1 MDSNLQKY
9 QAFVKTVEI
18 GSFTH
23 AALLLNY
30 AQSSV
35 SKMIGDLEKEWGV
48 TLLERSRSGVQ
59 LTACGEQ
66 ILPYARAL
74 IEDYQKLSGF
84 VDEINGIQ
92 SGTVRIGT
100 FASVAI
106 HWLPNIVAAF
116 QKDYPDIEYELLLGD
131 YDEVERWLEEGRI
144 ECGFLRL
151 PTRSVFDTL
160 SLKQDEY
167 KVVLPKGHP
176 LAQRPVIEP
185 HALDGQPFLL
195 LEHGGKTEVSDL
207 LARFDIHPNVRFTTW
222 EDYAILSMVEKGLGI
237 GILPQMILQRIPYEV
252 EVRSLSAPYYREIGL
267 AMKDRARLSPAAKKF
282 LEYLP
287 LREAETRPDSSLSR

>member
-9 QAFVKTVEI
+9 QAFVKTVET

-35 SKMIGDLEKEWGV
+35 SKMIADLEAEWGC

-74 IEDYQKLSGF
+74 VEDYQKLSGF
-84 VDEINGIQ
+84 VDEMNGVQ
-92 SGTVRIGT
+92 AGTVRIGT

-116 QKDYPDIEYELLLGD
+116 QRDYPGVEYELLLGD

-151 PTRSVFDTL
+151 PTRPAFETL
-160 SLKQDEY
+160 FLQRDEY
-167 KVVLPKGHP
+167 KVVLPKEHP
-176 LAQRPVIEP
+176 LAKCAAIDP

-195 LEHGGKTEVSDL
+195 LERGGKTEVSDL
-207 LARFDIHPNVRFTTW
+207 LARFGVHPNVRFTTW
-222 EDYAILSMVEKGLGI
+222 EDYAILSMVEKGLGV

-252 EVRSLSAPYYREIGL
+252 EVRPLTTPYYREIGL
-267 AMKDRARLSPAAKKF
+267 AMKDPARLSPAAKKF

-287 LREAETRPDSSLSR
+287 LREKG

>member
-9 QAFVKTVEI
+9 QAFVKTVET

-35 SKMIGDLEKEWGV
+35 SKMIADLEAEWGC

-74 IEDYQKLSGF
+74 VEDYQKLSGF
-84 VDEINGIQ
+84 VDEMNGVQ
-92 SGTVRIGT
+92 TGTVHIGT

-116 QKDYPDIEYELLLGD
+116 QRDYPNIEYELLLGD

-151 PTRSVFDTL
+151 PTRPAFAAL

-176 LAQRPVIEP
+176 LAKCAAIDPR
-185 HALDGQPFLL
+185 ALDGQPFLL

-207 LARFDIHPNVRFTTW
+207 LARFGVHPNVRFTTW
-222 EDYAILSMVEKGLGI
+222 EDYAILSMVEKGLGV
-237 GILPQMILQRIPYEV
+237 GVLPQMILQRIPYEV
-252 EVRSLSAPYYREIGL
+252 EVRPLTTSYYREIGL
-267 AMKDRARLSPAAKKF
+267 AMKDPARLSPAAKKF

-287 LREAETRPDSSLSR
+287 LREKG

>member
-1 MDSNLQKY
+1 MNMDSNLQKY
-9 QAFVKTVEI
+9 QAFVKTVET

-48 TLLERSRSGVQ
+48 TLLERSRSGVR

-84 VDEINGIQ
+84 VDEMNGIQ
-92 SGTVRIGT
+92 TGTVRIGT
-100 FASVAI
+100 FSSVAI

-151 PTRSVFDTL
+151 PTRPAFET
-160 SLKQDEY
+160 
-167 KVVLPKGHP
+167 
-176 LAQRPVIEP
+176 I
-185 HALDGQPFLL
+185 
-195 LEHGGKTEVSDL
+195 
-207 LARFDIHPNVRFTTW
+207 
-222 EDYAILSMVEKGLGI
+222 SM
-237 GILPQMILQRIPYEV
+237 
-252 EVRSLSAPYYREIGL
+252 SAPMC
-267 AMKDRARLSPAAKKF
+267 A
-282 LEYLP
+282 LP
-287 LREAETRPDSSLSR
+287 HGRIMPSFPWWKRGWASASCPR

>member
-1 MDSNLQKY
+1 MNMDNNLQKY
-9 QAFVKTVEI
+9 QAFVKTVET

-23 AALLLNY
+23 AARLLNY

-35 SKMIGDLEKEWGV
+35 SKMIADLEKEWGV

-66 ILPYARAL
+66 ILPYAHAL
-74 IEDYQKLSGF
+74 LEDYQKLSGF
-84 VDEINGIQ
+84 VDEMNGVR

-100 FASVAI
+100 FSSAAI

-116 QKDYPDIEYELLLGD
+116 QKDYPDIGYELLLGD
-131 YDEVERWLEEGRI
+131 YEEVERWLEEGRI

-151 PTRSVFDTL
+151 PTRPEFETIF
-160 SLKQDEY
+160 LKQDEY

-176 LAQRPVIEP
+176 LTECAVIEP

-195 LEHGGKTEVSDL
+195 LEHGGRTEVSDL
-207 LARFDIHPNVRFTTW
+207 LTQFGIHPDIRFTTW
-222 EDYAILSMVEKGLGI
+222 EDYAILSMAEKGLGI

-252 EVRSLSAPYYREIGL
+252 EIRPLSAPYYRRIGL
-267 AMKDRARLSPAAKKF
+267 AMKNRVRLSPAAKKF

-287 LREAETRPDSSLSR
+287 FREAGADR

>member
-1 MDSNLQKY
+1 MYMDSNLQKY
-9 QAFVKTVEI
+9 QAFVKTVET

-35 SKMIGDLEKEWGV
+35 SKMIADLEAEWGC

-74 IEDYQKLSGF
+74 VEDYQKLSGF
-84 VDEINGIQ
+84 VDEMNGVQ
-92 SGTVRIGT
+92 TGTVHIGT

-116 QKDYPDIEYELLLGD
+116 QRDYPNIEYELLLGD

-151 PTRSVFDTL
+151 PTRPAFAAL

-176 LAQRPVIEP
+176 LAKCAAIDPR
-185 HALDGQPFLL
+185 ALDGQPFLL

-207 LARFDIHPNVRFTTW
+207 LARFGVHPNVRFTTW
-222 EDYAILSMVEKGLGI
+222 EDYAILSMVEKGLGV
-237 GILPQMILQRIPYEV
+237 GVLPQMILQRIPYEV
-252 EVRSLSAPYYREIGL
+252 EVRPLTTSYYREIGL
-267 AMKDRARLSPAAKKF
+267 AMKDPARLSPAAKKF

-287 LREAETRPDSSLSR
+287 LREKG

>member
-9 QAFVKTVEI
+9 QAFVKTVET

-35 SKMIGDLEKEWGV
+35 SKMISDLEKEWNV
-48 TLLERSRSGVQ
+48 TLLERSRSGVR

-66 ILPYARAL
+66 LLPYARAL

-84 VDEINGIQ
+84 VDEMNGLCTGI
-92 SGTVRIGT
+92 VRIGT
-100 FASVAI
+100 FSSVAI

-116 QKDYPDIEYELLLGD
+116 QRDYPGIEYELLLGD

-151 PTRSVFDTL
+151 PTRPAFETIP
-160 SLKQDEY
+160 LKQDEY

-176 LAQRPVIEP
+176 LAACAVIEP
-185 HALDGQPFLL
+185 HALDGQSFLL

-207 LARFDIHPNVRFTTW
+207 LARFGIHPNVRFTTW

-252 EVRSLSAPYYREIGL
+252 EIRPLSTPYCREIGL
-267 AMKDRARLSPAAKKF
+267 ALKDRTRLSPACRTF
-282 LEYLP
+282 LEYLKF
-287 LREAETRPDSSLSR
+287 REAV

>member
-9 QAFVKTVEI
+9 QAFVKTVET

-23 AALLLNY
+23 AAMLLNY
-30 AQSSV
+30 TQSSV
-35 SKMIGDLEKEWGV
+35 SKMIADLEKEWGV

-66 ILPYARAL
+66 ILSYARTL
-74 IEDYQKLSGF
+74 IEDYQKLSDV
-84 VDEINGIQ
+84 VDEMNGIQ
-92 SGTVRIGT
+92 TGTVRIGT
-100 FASVAI
+100 FSSVAI
-106 HWLPNIVAAF
+106 HWLPNIVSAF

-151 PTRSVFDTL
+151 PTRPAFETF

-176 LAQRPVIEP
+176 LARCPAIDP

-207 LARFDIHPNVRFTTW
+207 LTRFGIHPNVRFTTW

-252 EVRSLSAPYYREIGL
+252 EVRPLSTPYYREIGL

-282 LEYLP
+282 LEYLSF
-287 LREAETRPDSSLSR
+287 REMTQ